1 VLCLPNVFSFCC
13 SFASARLGPWLIA
26 SGPLQPHTDPS
37 HDRVT
42 ADLLTMSTGF
52 LPLLKA
58 GNRELLAALS
68 RLGPLLVPLQD
79 HPNHQFPALSDIYL
93 LIDDERAPDPDHIIS
108 LLDNGVQKVV
118 VPVSLAKQL
127 VSTVPKHRILLLLDV
142 ANVSTVTETLK
153 NSVSG
158 VLLKSP
164 TLDPELV
171 SSVSK
176 FFSKSAIYILPTGQ
190 YQLSRS
196 SIRELSNVGAALVIA
211 TDQLSLS
218 TSADQHIHVADA
230 FLASIT
236 SDRPDG
242 LFPTVVSSYA
252 QGDTTLGLVYSSLES
267 IKESI
272 VTGKGVYQS
281 RKHGL
286 WRKGETSGA
295 VQEVVKIRLDC
306 DSDALQFSVIQHGE
320 GFCHLDR
327 PSCFGELAGLAALEK
342 TLQARFQ
349 SAPEGSYTARL
360 FNDSALLK
368 SKIMEEAEELC
379 QATTPKETA
388 FEAAD
393 LIYFALTRCV
403 AAGVS
408 VADIE
413 RSLDAKARKITR
425 RKGDAKPQWVS
436 ATPEVIKPLP
446 PKPQSIPVPPP
457 SSQKA
462 EIGPLDPIRMRT
474 YDLSQISPPQRAELL
489 RRPVLGSAEM
499 IAKVQPIVEQVR
511 LKGDAA
517 LLDFTAKFDKVNLQ
531 SPVLLPPY
539 PPELMALT
547 DEVREAIDKAYSNI
561 HKFHEA
567 QAKGDVLVVETM
579 PGVVCSRFARPIARV
594 GLYIPG
600 GTAVLPS
607 TALMLGIP
615 AQVAGCHEV
624 VFATPPRRDGTLSP
638 EVVYVAHLIG
648 ASAILKAGGAQ
659 AVAALAYG
667 TESVPKVDKIFGP
680 GNQWVTAAKMF
691 VQNDTDALVSIDLP
705 AGPSEVLVSSSR
717 LTALRTGLDIYAQV
731 IADET
736 ANPAFVAADLLS
748 QAEHGIDSQVVLLT
762 VNLPTE
768 TIAKIEEEVDAQAR
782 ALPRADIMRQS
793 ISKSILVQTRSV
805 KEAMVFSNDYA
816 PEHLILHLRDA
827 KAAAEEVQ
835 NAGSVFV
842 GPYSPER

>member
-1 VLCLPNVFSFCC
+1 
-13 SFASARLGPWLIA
+13 
-26 SGPLQPHTDPS
+26 
-37 HDRVT
+37 
-42 ADLLTMSTGF
+42 MSSGF
-52 LPLLKA
+52 LPLLRA
-58 GNRELLAALS
+58 EDRDLLSPLS
-68 RLGPLLVPLQD
+68 RLGPILVPLQD

-93 LIDDERAPDPDHIIS
+93 LIDNERETDSDHMIS
-108 LLDNGVQKVV
+108 LLDNGIQKVV

-127 VSTVPKHRILLLLDV
+127 VPTVPKDRILLLLDV
-142 ANVSTVTETLK
+142 ANAPAVTESLK
-153 NSVSG
+153 DSVSG

-164 TLDPELV
+164 TPDPELV

-176 FFSKSAIYILPTGQ
+176 FFSKSVIYVLPTSQ
-190 YQLSRS
+190 HQPSRS
-196 SIRELSNVGAALVIA
+196 SIRELSSVGAALVIA
-211 TDQLSLS
+211 TDQLSMS
-218 TSADQHIHVADA
+218 ASADQRIHIADA

-242 LFPTVVSSYA
+242 LFPTVVSSHT

-267 IKESI
+267 IKETI

-320 GFCHLDR
+320 GFCHLGR
-327 PSCFGELAGLAALEK
+327 SSCFGELAGLAALEK
-342 TLQARFQ
+342 TLQARLE

-360 FNDSALLK
+360 FSDSALLR

-379 QATTPKETA
+379 QATSPEEIA

-403 AAGVS
+403 AAGVG

-446 PKPQSIPVPPP
+446 PKPQPALAPPP
-457 SSQKA
+457 PPQEV
-462 EIGPLDPIRMRT
+462 EIDPFDPIRMRT
-474 YDLSQISPPQRAELL
+474 YDLSQILPSQRAELL

-499 IAKVQPIVEQVR
+499 MVKVQPIVEQVR

-517 LLDFTAKFDKVNLQ
+517 ILDLTAKFDKVKLQ

-539 PPELMALT
+539 PPELMVLS
-547 DEVREAIDKAYSNI
+547 DDVRNAIDKAYSNI
-561 HKFHEA
+561 HKFHKA
-567 QAKGDVLVVETM
+567 QANDDVLVVETM

-615 AQVAGCHEV
+615 AQVAGCHQV

-659 AVAALAYG
+659 AIAALAYG

-691 VQNDTDALVSIDLP
+691 VQNDTDALVSIDMP
-705 AGPSEVLVSSSR
+705 AGPSEVLVRGLWLAVGFQWSWLTHTSRSSPMKPLTQRLSLPIFSPKPNTASTPKSSSLRSTSPPKPSPKSRKRSINKHR
-717 LTALRTGLDIYAQV
+717 L
-731 IADET
+731 
-736 ANPAFVAADLLS
+736 F
-748 QAEHGIDSQVVLLT
+748 HGQI
-762 VNLPTE
+762 
-768 TIAKIEEEVDAQAR
+768 
-782 ALPRADIMRQS
+782 
-793 ISKSILVQTRSV
+793 
-805 KEAMVFSNDYA
+805 
-816 PEHLILHLRDA
+816 
-827 KAAAEEVQ
+827 
-835 NAGSVFV
+835 
-842 GPYSPER
+842 

>member
-1 VLCLPNVFSFCC
+1 
-13 SFASARLGPWLIA
+13 
-26 SGPLQPHTDPS
+26 
-37 HDRVT
+37 
-42 ADLLTMSTGF
+42 MSPGF
-52 LPLLKA
+52 LPLLRAEDK
-58 GNRELLAALS
+58 EVLSVLS

-79 HPNHQFPALSDIYL
+79 HPNYQFPALSDVYL
-93 LIDDERAPDPDHIIS
+93 LIDNERAADPDHIIS
-108 LLDNGVQKVV
+108 LLNDGIQKVV

-127 VSTVPKHRILLLLDV
+127 VPTVPKHRILLLLDV
-142 ANVSTVTETLK
+142 ANVSAVTETLK
-153 NSVSG
+153 DSVSG
-158 VLLKSP
+158 VLLKTP
-164 TLDPELV
+164 TLDSELV

-176 FFSKSAIYILPTGQ
+176 FFSKSLIFVLPTDR
-190 YQLSRS
+190 YQPSRS
-196 SIRELSNVGAALVIA
+196 SIRELSNVGASLVIA

-218 TSADQHIHVADA
+218 ASADQRIHVADA

-242 LFPTVVSSYA
+242 LFPTVVSSYT

-267 IKESI
+267 IKETI

-295 VQEVVKIRLDC
+295 IQEVVKIRLDC

-320 GFCHLDR
+320 GFCHLNR
-327 PSCFGELAGLAALEK
+327 SSCFGELAGLAALEK
-342 TLQARFQ
+342 TLQARLE

-368 SKIMEEAEELC
+368 SKIMEEADELC
-379 QATTPKETA
+379 RATTSEEIA

-393 LIYFALTRCV
+393 LVYFALTRCV
-403 AAGVS
+403 AGGVGI
-408 VADIE
+408 ADIE
-413 RSLDAKARKITR
+413 RSLDAKATRITR

-436 ATPEVIKPLP
+436 VTPEVIKPLP
-446 PKPQSIPVPPP
+446 PKLQSIPAPPPP
-457 SSQKA
+457 SQEVELSPS
-462 EIGPLDPIRMRT
+462 EPIKMRT
-474 YDLSQISPPQRAELL
+474 YHLSRISPSQRAELL
-489 RRPVLGSAEM
+489 RRPVLRSAEM
-499 IAKVQPIVEQVR
+499 MAKVQPIVEEVR

-517 LLDFTAKFDKVNLQ
+517 LLELTVKFDKVTLN

-539 PPELMALT
+539 SPELMVLS
-547 DEVREAIDKAYSNI
+547 DDVREAIDKAYSNI
-561 HKFHEA
+561 HKFHKA
-567 QAKGDVLVVETM
+567 QVKDDVLVVETM

-691 VQNDTDALVSIDLP
+691 VQNDTDALVSIDMP
-705 AGPSEVLVSSSR
+705 AGPSEVLVVTSK
-717 LTALRTGLDIYAQV
+717 
-731 IADET
+731 
-736 ANPAFVAADLLS
+736 F
-748 QAEHGIDSQVVLLT
+748 
-762 VNLPTE
+762 
-768 TIAKIEEEVDAQAR
+768 
-782 ALPRADIMRQS
+782 QS
-793 ISKSILVQTRSV
+793 FEWS
-805 KEAMVFSNDYA
+805 
-816 PEHLILHLRDA
+816 
-827 KAAAEEVQ
+827 
-835 NAGSVFV
+835 
-842 GPYSPER
+842 

>member
-1 VLCLPNVFSFCC
+1 MLRPQLFFFSFV
-13 SFASARLGPWLIA
+13 FFRQLRRWLIA
-26 SGPLQPHTDPS
+26 PGPLIWPHSDPS

-42 ADLLTMSTGF
+42 ADPLTMAPSF
-52 LPLLKA
+52 LPLIGAEDKEALSV
-58 GNRELLAALS
+58 LS

-79 HPNHQFPALSDIYL
+79 HPNYQFPALSDVYL
-93 LIDDERAPDPDHIIS
+93 LIDNERAADLDHIVS
-108 LLDNGVQKVV
+108 LLDDGIQKVV

-127 VSTVPKHRILLLLDV
+127 VPTVPKHRILLLLDV
-142 ANVSTVTETLK
+142 ANVSAVTETLK
-153 NSVSG
+153 DNVSG
-158 VLLKSP
+158 VLLKTP

-171 SSVSK
+171 FSVSK
-176 FFSKSAIYILPTGQ
+176 FFSKSSIFVLPTNR
-190 YQLSRS
+190 YQPSRS
-196 SIRELSNVGAALVIA
+196 SIRELSNVGASLVIA
-211 TDQLSLS
+211 TDQLSFS
-218 TSADQHIHVADA
+218 ASADQRIHVADA
-230 FLASIT
+230 FLAAIT

-242 LFPTVVSSYA
+242 LFPTVVSSYT

-267 IKESI
+267 VKETI

-295 VQEVVKIRLDC
+295 IQEVVKIRLDC

-320 GFCHLDR
+320 GFCHLNR
-327 PSCFGELAGLAALEK
+327 SSCFGELAGLAALEK
-342 TLQARFQ
+342 TLQARLE

-379 QATTPKETA
+379 QATTPEEIA

-393 LIYFALTRCV
+393 LIFFALTRCV
-403 AAGVS
+403 AGGVS
-408 VADIE
+408 VSDIE
-413 RSLDAKARKITR
+413 RSLDVKARRITR
-425 RKGDAKPQWVS
+425 RKGDAKPQWAS

-446 PKPQSIPVPPP
+446 PKPQSIPAPPP
-457 SSQKA
+457 PPQEVKINPS
-462 EIGPLDPIRMRT
+462 EPIKMCT
-474 YDLSQISPPQRAELL
+474 YNLSQISPSQRAELL
-489 RRPVLGSAEM
+489 RRPVLRSAEM
-499 IAKVQPIVEQVR
+499 MVKVQPIVEEVR
-511 LKGDAA
+511 LKGDTA
-517 LLDFTAKFDKVNLQ
+517 LLDFTARFDKVTLQ
-531 SPVLLPPY
+531 SPVLCPPY
-539 PPELMALT
+539 LPELMVLS
-547 DEVREAIDKAYSNI
+547 DDVREAIDKAYSNI
-561 HKFHEA
+561 YKFHKA
-567 QAKGDVLVVETM
+567 QANDDVLVVETM

-691 VQNDTDALVSIDLP
+691 VQNDTDALVSIDMP
-705 AGPSEVLVSSSR
+705 AGPSEVLVATSGFQSLGR
-717 LTALRTGLDIYAQV
+717 VL
-731 IADET
+731 
-736 ANPAFVAADLLS
+736 
-748 QAEHGIDSQVVLLT
+748 ID
-762 VNLPTE
+762 
-768 TIAKIEEEVDAQAR
+768 
-782 ALPRADIMRQS
+782 
-793 ISKSILVQTRSV
+793 TR
-805 KEAMVFSNDYA
+805 M
-816 PEHLILHLRDA
+816 
-827 KAAAEEVQ
+827 
-835 NAGSVFV
+835 
-842 GPYSPER
+842 

>member
-1 VLCLPNVFSFCC
+1 VGGGTDWLYRLSIKENTHGHTPRALAFPIRRPCYFPWQKGPRKRRPSDDGLLTRVYYTRFPMLRPSNVLFFRLFS
-13 SFASARLGPWLIA
+13 SVLLRRWLIA
-26 SGPLQPHTDPS
+26 PEPLRPHSDPS

-42 ADLLTMSTGF
+42 ADPLTMSPSF
-52 LPLLKA
+52 LPLLRAEDK
-58 GNRELLAALS
+58 ETLTVLS

-79 HPNHQFPALSDIYL
+79 YFNYQFPTLSDVYL
-93 LIDDERAPDPDHIIS
+93 LIDNERAADPDHIIS
-108 LLDNGVQKVV
+108 LLDNGIQKVV

-127 VSTVPKHRILLLLDV
+127 VPTVPKHRILLLLDV
-142 ANVSTVTETLK
+142 ANVSAVTETLK
-153 NSVSG
+153 DSVSG
-158 VLLKSP
+158 VLLKTP

-176 FFSKSAIYILPTGQ
+176 FFSKSSIFVLPTNQ
-190 YQLSRS
+190 YQPSRS
-196 SIRELSNVGAALVIA
+196 YIRELSNVGASLVIA

-218 TSADQHIHVADA
+218 ASADQRIHVADA

-242 LFPTVVSSYA
+242 LFPTVVSSHT

-267 IKESI
+267 VKETI

-295 VQEVVKIRLDC
+295 IQEVVKIRLDC

-320 GFCHLDR
+320 GFCHLNR
-327 PSCFGELAGLAALEK
+327 TSCFGELAGLAALEK
-342 TLQARFQ
+342 TLQVRLE

-379 QATTPKETA
+379 QATTPEEIA

-393 LIYFALTRCV
+393 LIYFALSRCV
-403 AAGVS
+403 AGGVS

-413 RSLDAKARKITR
+413 RSLDAKARRITR
-425 RKGDAKPQWVS
+425 RKGDAKTQWVS

-446 PKPQSIPVPPP
+446 PKPQPIPALPPP
-457 SSQKA
+457 PQ
-462 EIGPLDPIRMRT
+462 EVETNPLEPIRMRT
-474 YDLSQISPPQRAELL
+474 YDLSQISSSQSAELL
-489 RRPVLGSAEM
+489 RRPVLRSTEM
-499 IAKVQPIVEQVR
+499 MAKVQPIVEEVR

-517 LLDFTAKFDKVNLQ
+517 LLDLTAKFDKVALQ

-539 PPELMALT
+539 PPELMALS
-547 DEVREAIDKAYSNI
+547 DNVREAIDKAYSNI
-561 HKFHEA
+561 YKFHKA
-567 QAKGDVLVVETM
+567 QAKDDSLVVETM

-691 VQNDTDALVSIDLP
+691 VQNDTDALVSIDMP
-705 AGPSEVLVSSSR
+705 AGPSEVLVVTSN
-717 LTALRTGLDIYAQV
+717 Y
-731 IADET
+731 
-736 ANPAFVAADLLS
+736 
-748 QAEHGIDSQVVLLT
+748 
-762 VNLPTE
+762 
-768 TIAKIEEEVDAQAR
+768 
-782 ALPRADIMRQS
+782 QS
-793 ISKSILVQTRSV
+793 LEWVWT
-805 KEAMVFSNDYA
+805 DT
-816 PEHLILHLRDA
+816 D
-827 KAAAEEVQ
+827 
-835 NAGSVFV
+835 V
-842 GPYSPER
+842 GYR

>member
-1 VLCLPNVFSFCC
+1 MLSCFISRALSVKCFLFPF
-13 SFASARLGPWLIA
+13 RPRLIA
-26 SGPLQPHTDPS
+26 SEPQRPHSDPS
-37 HDRVT
+37 HDQVT
-42 ADLLTMSTGF
+42 ADPLTMSSGF
-52 LPLLKA
+52 LPLIRAEDKDI
-58 GNRELLAALS
+58 LAVLS
-68 RLGPLLVPLQD
+68 RLSPLLVPLQD
-79 HPNHQFPALSDIYL
+79 YPNHRFPAQSDIYL
-93 LIDDERAPDPDHIIS
+93 LIDDERTTDPDHIIH
-108 LLDNGVQKVV
+108 LLDSGIQKVV

-127 VSTVPKHRILLLLDV
+127 APTVPKHRILLLLDV
-142 ANVSTVTETLK
+142 ANASAVTETLK
-153 NSVSG
+153 DSVSG

-164 TLDPELV
+164 TLDPGLV

-176 FFSKSAIYILPTGQ
+176 FFSKSAIYVLPTGQ
-190 YQLSRS
+190 YQPSRS

-211 TDQLSLS
+211 TDQLSM
-218 TSADQHIHVADA
+218 SASSDQRIHIADA

-242 LFPTVVSSYA
+242 LFPTVVSSHT

-267 IKESI
+267 IKETI

-320 GFCHLDR
+320 GFCHLGR
-327 PSCFGELAGLAALEK
+327 SSCFGEPAGLAALEK
-342 TLQARFQ
+342 TLQARLE

-360 FNDSALLK
+360 FNDSTLLR

-379 QATTPKETA
+379 RATTPEEVA

-393 LIYFALTRCV
+393 LVYFALTRCV

-413 RSLDAKARKITR
+413 RSIDAKARKISR
-425 RKGDAKPQWVS
+425 RRGDAKPQWIS

-446 PKPQSIPVPPP
+446 PKLQPIPIPPP
-457 SSQKA
+457 Q
-462 EIGPLDPIRMRT
+462 EIEIDPFDPIRMRT
-474 YDLSQISPPQRAELL
+474 YDLSQISPSQRAELL
-489 RRPVLGSAEM
+489 RRPVLRSAEM
-499 IAKVQPIVEQVR
+499 MAKVQPIVEEVR

-517 LLDFTAKFDKVNLQ
+517 LLDLTAKFDKVKLQ
-531 SPVLLPPY
+531 SPILLPPY
-539 PPELMALT
+539 PPELMALKG
-547 DEVREAIDKAYSNI
+547 DVREAIDKAYSNI
-561 HKFHEA
+561 HKFHAA
-567 QAKGDVLVVETM
+567 QAKGDTLVVETM

-624 VFATPPRRDGTLSP
+624 VFATPPRQDGTLSP

-659 AVAALAYG
+659 AIAALAYG

-680 GNQWVTAAKMF
+680 GNQWVTAAKML
-691 VQNDTDALVSIDLP
+691 VQNDTDALVSIDMP
-705 AGPSEVLVSSSR
+705 AGPSEVLVR
-717 LTALRTGLDIYAQV
+717 GFWQTLAQMGL
-731 IADET
+731 
-736 ANPAFVAADLLS
+736 
-748 QAEHGIDSQVVLLT
+748 
-762 VNLPTE
+762 
-768 TIAKIEEEVDAQAR
+768 VDVW
-782 ALPRADIMRQS
+782 I
-793 ISKSILVQTRSV
+793 
-805 KEAMVFSNDYA
+805 
-816 PEHLILHLRDA
+816 
-827 KAAAEEVQ
+827 
-835 NAGSVFV
+835 
-842 GPYSPER
+842 

>member
-1 VLCLPNVFSFCC
+1 MSFS
-13 SFASARLGPWLIA
+13 
-26 SGPLQPHTDPS
+26 
-37 HDRVT
+37 
-42 ADLLTMSTGF
+42 F
-52 LPLLKA
+52 LPLLKT
-58 GNRELLAALS
+58 EDKEHLPVLS
-68 RLGPLLVPLQD
+68 RLGPLLVPLQE
-79 HPNHQFPALSDIYL
+79 HQNYQFPALSDIYL
-93 LIDDERAPDPDHIIS
+93 LIDNERATDPDHIIS
-108 LLDNGVQKVV
+108 LLDSGIQKVV
-118 VPVSLAKQL
+118 VPIPLAKQL
-127 VSTVPKHRILLLLDV
+127 VPTVPKQRILLLIDV
-142 ANVSTVTETLK
+142 ANVSAVTETLK
-153 NSVSG
+153 DGVSG
-158 VLLKSP
+158 VLLKTP
-164 TLDPELV
+164 TLDPELI

-176 FFSKSAIYILPTGQ
+176 FFTKSAIFILSTSQ
-190 YQLSRS
+190 YQLSRF
-196 SIRELSNVGAALVIA
+196 SIRELSSVGATLVIA
-211 TDQLSLS
+211 TDQLSMS
-218 TSADQHIHVADA
+218 ASADQRIHVADA

-242 LFPTVVSSYA
+242 LFPTVVSSYT
-252 QGDTTLGLVYSSLES
+252 QGDTALGLVYSSLES
-267 IKESI
+267 IKETI

-295 VQEVVKIRLDC
+295 VQEVVRIRLDC
-306 DSDALQFSVIQHGE
+306 DSDALQFSVIQRGE
-320 GFCHLDR
+320 GFCHLGR
-327 PSCFGELAGLAALEK
+327 SSCFGELAGLAALEK
-342 TLQARFQ
+342 TLQTRLE

-360 FNDSALLK
+360 FNDSALLR

-379 QATTPKETA
+379 QASTPEETA

-425 RKGDAKPQWVS
+425 RKGDAKPQWVG

-446 PKPQSIPVPPP
+446 PKQQSTPAPPPP
-457 SSQKA
+457 SQEVKTN
-462 EIGPLDPIRMRT
+462 PLDPIRMRT
-474 YDLSQISPPQRAELL
+474 HDLSQLSPSQRTELL
-489 RRPVLGSAEM
+489 RRPVLRSAEM
-499 IAKVQPIVEQVR
+499 MVKVQPIVEEVR
-511 LKGDAA
+511 LRGDAA
-517 LLDFTAKFDKVNLQ
+517 LLDLTAKFDKVKLQ

-539 PPELMALT
+539 PSELMVLS
-547 DEVREAIDKAYSNI
+547 DDVRDAIDKAYSNI
-561 HKFHEA
+561 HKFHKA
-567 QAKGDVLVVETM
+567 QATGDVLVVETM

-691 VQNDTDALVSIDLP
+691 VQNDTDALVSIDMP
-705 AGPSEVLVSSSR
+705 AGPSEVLVCC
-717 LTALRTGLDIYAQV
+717 
-731 IADET
+731 
-736 ANPAFVAADLLS
+736 F
-748 QAEHGIDSQVVLLT
+748 
-762 VNLPTE
+762 
-768 TIAKIEEEVDAQAR
+768 
-782 ALPRADIMRQS
+782 
-793 ISKSILVQTRSV
+793 
-805 KEAMVFSNDYA
+805 
-816 PEHLILHLRDA
+816 
-827 KAAAEEVQ
+827 
-835 NAGSVFV
+835 
-842 GPYSPER
+842 

>member
-1 VLCLPNVFSFCC
+1 MS
-13 SFASARLGPWLIA
+13 
-26 SGPLQPHTDPS
+26 PS
-37 HDRVT
+37 
-42 ADLLTMSTGF
+42 F
-52 LPLLKA
+52 LPLIRPED
-58 GNRELLAALS
+58 REILSVLS

-79 HPNHQFPALSDIYL
+79 HPSYQFPALSDVYL
-93 LIDDERAPDPDHIIS
+93 LIDNERAADLDHIIS
-108 LLDNGVQKVV
+108 LLDSGIQKVV

-127 VSTVPKHRILLLLDV
+127 VPTVPKHRILLLLDV
-142 ANVSTVTETLK
+142 ANVSAVTETLK
-153 NSVSG
+153 DSVSG
-158 VLLKSP
+158 VLLKTP

-176 FFSKSAIYILPTGQ
+176 FFSKSAIFVLPTSQ
-190 YQLSRS
+190 YRPSRS
-196 SIRELSNVGAALVIA
+196 SIREVSNVGASLVIA

-218 TSADQHIHVADA
+218 ASADQRIHVADA

-242 LFPTVVSSYA
+242 LYPTVVSSYT

-267 IKESI
+267 VKETI

-320 GFCHLDR
+320 GFCHLDQA
-327 PSCFGELAGLAALEK
+327 SCFGELAGLAALEK
-342 TLQARFQ
+342 TLQARLE
-349 SAPEGSYTARL
+349 SAPDGSYTARL
-360 FNDSALLK
+360 FKDLALLK

-379 QATTPKETA
+379 QAITPEEIA

-403 AAGVS
+403 AGGVS

-413 RSLDAKARKITR
+413 RSLDSKARRVTR
-425 RKGDAKPQWVS
+425 RKGDAKPQWAS

-446 PKPQSIPVPPP
+446 PKPQSIPAPPP
-457 SSQKA
+457 PPQGVETDPS
-462 EIGPLDPIRMRT
+462 EPIRMCT
-474 YDLSQISPPQRAELL
+474 YDLSKISSSQRAELL
-489 RRPVLGSAEM
+489 RRPVLRSAEM
-499 IAKVQPIVEQVR
+499 MAKVQPIVEEVR

-517 LLDFTAKFDKVNLQ
+517 LLNLTAKFDKVALQ

-539 PPELMALT
+539 PPELMMLS
-547 DEVREAIDKAYSNI
+547 DDVREAIDKAYSNI
-561 HKFHEA
+561 YKFHKA
-567 QAKGDVLVVETM
+567 QVKDDPLVVETM
-579 PGVVCSRFARPIARV
+579 PGVVCSRFARPVARV

-615 AQVAGCHEV
+615 AQVAGCHKI

-648 ASAILKAGGAQ
+648 ASVILKAGGAQ

-667 TESVPKVDKIFGP
+667 TESVPKVDKVFGP
-680 GNQWVTAAKMF
+680 GTQWVTAAKMF
-691 VQNDTDALVSIDLP
+691 VQNDTDALVSIDMP
-705 AGPSEVLVSSSR
+705 AGPSEVLVRGSKF
-717 LTALRTGLDIYAQV
+717 L
-731 IADET
+731 
-736 ANPAFVAADLLS
+736 
-748 QAEHGIDSQVVLLT
+748 
-762 VNLPTE
+762 VN
-768 TIAKIEEEVDAQAR
+768 
-782 ALPRADIMRQS
+782 
-793 ISKSILVQTRSV
+793 
-805 KEAMVFSNDYA
+805 
-816 PEHLILHLRDA
+816 
-827 KAAAEEVQ
+827 
-835 NAGSVFV
+835 
-842 GPYSPER
+842 

>member
-1 VLCLPNVFSFCC
+1 MCGSAKASGGGWWGEKKVGRKRRSGFIGYRSNRNSATLRGSDLPNPTISLPCPYSVVKEKGPKDNNSQATTSLFSLSQLRVFLRAPSVKALFRLFVPVRFRSFCGRGLLHP
-13 SFASARLGPWLIA
+13 SHHQAHQQR
-26 SGPLQPHTDPS
+26 PHSDPS

-42 ADLLTMSTGF
+42 ADLLTMTPGF
-52 LPLLKA
+52 LPLYGA
-58 GNRELLAALS
+58 EDRDLLSALS
-68 RLGPLLVPLQD
+68 RLGPVLVPLQD
-79 HPNHQFPALSDIYL
+79 HQNHQFPTPSDIYL
-93 LIDDERAPDPDHIIS
+93 LIDNESAADPDHMIS
-108 LLDNGVQKVV
+108 LLDSGIQKVV

-127 VSTVPKHRILLLLDV
+127 VQTVSKDRILLLLDV

-153 NSVSG
+153 DSVSG

-164 TLDPELV
+164 TLDPDLV

-176 FFSKSAIYILPTGQ
+176 FFSKSPIYVLPTGH
-190 YQLSRS
+190 YQLSQS
-196 SIRELSNVGAALVIA
+196 SIRELSHVGAALVIA

-218 TSADQHIHVADA
+218 ASADQRIHIADA

-242 LFPTVVSSYA
+242 LFPTVVSSYT

-267 IKESI
+267 IKETI

-306 DSDALQFSVIQHGE
+306 DSDALQFSVVQHGE

-327 PSCFGELAGLAALEK
+327 SSCFGELAGLAALEK
-342 TLQARFQ
+342 TLQARLK

-360 FNDSALLK
+360 FNDSALLG

-379 QATTPKETA
+379 QATTPEEIA

-403 AAGVS
+403 GAGVN

-446 PKPQSIPVPPP
+446 PKPQSIPAPPP
-457 SSQKA
+457 PPQEAKTD
-462 EIGPLDPIRMRT
+462 PLDPIRMRT
-474 YDLSQISPPQRAELL
+474 YDLSQISPSQRAELL
-489 RRPVLGSAEM
+489 RRPVLRSSEM
-499 IAKVQPIVEQVR
+499 MTKVQPIVEEVR

-517 LLDFTAKFDKVNLQ
+517 LIDLTAKFDKVKLQ

-539 PPELMALT
+539 PPELMALS
-547 DEVREAIDKAYSNI
+547 DDVRDAIDKAYSNI
-561 HKFHEA
+561 HKFHKA
-567 QAKGDVLVVETM
+567 QATGDTLVVETM

-615 AQVAGCHEV
+615 AQVARCHEI

-659 AVAALAYG
+659 AIAALAYG

-680 GNQWVTAAKMF
+680 GNQWVTAAKML
-691 VQNDTDALVSIDLP
+691 VQNDTDALVSIDMP
-705 AGPSEVLVSSSR
+705 AGPSEVLVR
-717 LTALRTGLDIYAQV
+717 VFLEQV
-731 IADET
+731 I
-736 ANPAFVAADLLS
+736 
-748 QAEHGIDSQVVLLT
+748 LT
-762 VNLPTE
+762 VPVNTS
-768 TIAKIEEEVDAQAR
+768 QGYR
-782 ALPRADIMRQS
+782 
-793 ISKSILVQTRSV
+793 
-805 KEAMVFSNDYA
+805 
-816 PEHLILHLRDA
+816 
-827 KAAAEEVQ
+827 
-835 NAGSVFV
+835 
-842 GPYSPER
+842 

>member
-1 VLCLPNVFSFCC
+1 VFLFSLVW
-13 SFASARLGPWLIA
+13 SLRPWLIA
-26 SGPLQPHTDPS
+26 PEPQSATVRPQSDPS

-42 ADLLTMSTGF
+42 ADLLTMSPGF
-52 LPLLKA
+52 LPLIKA
-58 GNRELLAALS
+58 EDKDILSVLS
-68 RLGPLLVPLQD
+68 RLGPILVPLQD

-93 LIDDERAPDPDHIIS
+93 LIDNERATDPDHIIS
-108 LLDNGVQKVV
+108 LLDSGIQKVV

-127 VSTVPKHRILLLLDV
+127 VPTVPKHRILLLLDV
-142 ANVSTVTETLK
+142 ANVSAVTETLK
-153 NSVSG
+153 DSVSG
-158 VLLKSP
+158 VLLKAP

-176 FFSKSAIYILPTGQ
+176 FFSKSATFVLPTSQ

-196 SIRELSNVGAALVIA
+196 SIRELSSVGAALVIA
-211 TDQLSLS
+211 TDQLSMS
-218 TSADQHIHVADA
+218 ASADQRIHIADA

-242 LFPTVVSSYA
+242 LFPTVVSSYT
-252 QGDTTLGLVYSSLES
+252 QGDAALGLVYSSLES
-267 IKESI
+267 IKETI

-295 VQEVVKIRLDC
+295 IQEVVKIRLDC
-306 DSDALQFSVIQHGE
+306 DCDALQFSVIQHGE
-320 GFCHLDR
+320 GFCHLGR
-327 PSCFGELAGLAALEK
+327 SSCFGEPAGLAALEK
-342 TLQARFQ
+342 TLQARLE

-360 FNDSALLK
+360 FNDSALLR

-379 QATTPKETA
+379 RAATPEDIA

-425 RKGDAKPQWVS
+425 RKGDAKPQWTS

-446 PKPQSIPVPPP
+446 PKPQPIPAAPPP
-457 SSQKA
+457 LQEV
-462 EIGPLDPIRMRT
+462 EIDPFDPIRMRT
-474 YDLSQISPPQRAELL
+474 YDLCQISPPQRADLL
-489 RRPVLGSAEM
+489 RRPVLKSSEM
-499 IAKVQPIVEQVR
+499 ISKVQPIVEEVR

-517 LLDFTAKFDKVNLQ
+517 LLDLTAKFDKVKLQ

-539 PPELMALT
+539 PPELMALS
-547 DEVREAIDKAYSNI
+547 DGVREAIDKAYSNI
-561 HKFHEA
+561 HKFHQA
-567 QAKGDVLVVETM
+567 QVKDDALVVETM

-624 VFATPPRRDGTLSP
+624 VFATPPRCDGTISP

-680 GNQWVTAAKMF
+680 GNQWVTAAKML
-691 VQNDTDALVSIDLP
+691 VQNDTDALVSIDMP
-705 AGPSEVLVSSSR
+705 AGPSEVLVCPF
-717 LTALRTGLDIYAQV
+717 
-731 IADET
+731 
-736 ANPAFVAADLLS
+736 AN
-748 QAEHGIDSQVVLLT
+748 QI
-762 VNLPTE
+762 
-768 TIAKIEEEVDAQAR
+768 I
-782 ALPRADIMRQS
+782 
-793 ISKSILVQTRSV
+793 
-805 KEAMVFSNDYA
+805 
-816 PEHLILHLRDA
+816 
-827 KAAAEEVQ
+827 
-835 NAGSVFV
+835 
-842 GPYSPER
+842 

>member
-1 VLCLPNVFSFCC
+1 MSPSFI
-13 SFASARLGPWLIA
+13 PLIRPEDKETL
-26 SGPLQPHTDPS
+26 S
-37 HDRVT
+37 V
-42 ADLLTMSTGF
+42 
-52 LPLLKA
+52 
-58 GNRELLAALS
+58 LS

-79 HPNHQFPALSDIYL
+79 HPSYQFPPLSDVYL
-93 LIDDERAPDPDHIIS
+93 FIDNERAADLDHIIS
-108 LLDNGVQKVV
+108 LLDNGIQKVV

-127 VSTVPKHRILLLLDV
+127 VPTVPKHRIILLLDV
-142 ANVSTVTETLK
+142 ANVSAVTETLK
-153 NSVSG
+153 DSVSG
-158 VLLKSP
+158 VLLKTP

-171 SSVSK
+171 SSVST
-176 FFSKSAIYILPTGQ
+176 FFSKSTIFVLPNNQ
-190 YQLSRS
+190 YQPSRS
-196 SIRELSNVGAALVIA
+196 SIRELSNIGASLVIA
-211 TDQLSLS
+211 TAQLSLS
-218 TSADQHIHVADA
+218 ASADQRIHVADA

-242 LFPTVVSSYA
+242 LFPTVVSSYT
-252 QGDTTLGLVYSSLES
+252 QGDATLGLVYSSLES
-267 IKESI
+267 IKETI

-295 VQEVVKIRLDC
+295 IQEVVKIRLDC

-320 GFCHLDR
+320 GFCHLNR
-327 PSCFGELAGLAALEK
+327 TSCFGELAGLAALEK
-342 TLQARFQ
+342 TLQARLE

-360 FNDSALLK
+360 FTDSALLK

-379 QATTPKETA
+379 QATTPKEIA

-403 AAGVS
+403 AGGVS
-408 VADIE
+408 IADIE

-436 ATPEVIKPLP
+436 ATPEFIKPLP
-446 PKPQSIPVPPP
+446 PKPQSIPAPPP
-457 SSQKA
+457 PPQMV
-462 EIGPLDPIRMRT
+462 EINPTEPIKMRT
-474 YDLSQISPPQRAELL
+474 YDLSQISPPQRTELL
-489 RRPVLGSAEM
+489 RRPVLRSAEM
-499 IAKVQPIVEQVR
+499 IVKVQPIVEEVR

-517 LLDFTAKFDKVNLQ
+517 LLDFTAKFDKVTLE

-539 PPELMALT
+539 PPELMVLT

-561 HKFHEA
+561 HKFHKA
-567 QAKGDVLVVETM
+567 QVKDDALVVETM

-691 VQNDTDALVSIDLP
+691 VQNDTDALVSIDMP
-705 AGPSEVLVSSSR
+705 AGPSEVLVMTLNSQSLESVW
-717 LTALRTGLDIYAQV
+717 TDTRT
-731 IADET
+731 
-736 ANPAFVAADLLS
+736 
-748 QAEHGIDSQVVLLT
+748 
-762 VNLPTE
+762 
-768 TIAKIEEEVDAQAR
+768 
-782 ALPRADIMRQS
+782 
-793 ISKSILVQTRSV
+793 
-805 KEAMVFSNDYA
+805 
-816 PEHLILHLRDA
+816 
-827 KAAAEEVQ
+827 
-835 NAGSVFV
+835 
-842 GPYSPER
+842 

>member
-1 VLCLPNVFSFCC
+1 MISCLLYLIPHTSFLQSVFFPSVF
-13 SFASARLGPWLIA
+13 FRFLRRWLIA
-26 SGPLQPHTDPS
+26 PGPLKVRPHSDPS

-42 ADLLTMSTGF
+42 ADRLTMSPSF
-52 LPLLKA
+52 IPLIRAEDKETLSV
-58 GNRELLAALS
+58 LS

-79 HPNHQFPALSDIYL
+79 HPSYQFPAPSDVYL
-93 LIDDERAPDPDHIIS
+93 FIDNERVADPDHIIS

-127 VSTVPKHRILLLLDV
+127 VPTVPKHRIILLLDV
-142 ANVSTVTETLK
+142 ANVSAVTETLK
-153 NSVSG
+153 DSVSG
-158 VLLKSP
+158 VLLKTP

-171 SSVSK
+171 SSVST
-176 FFSKSAIYILPTGQ
+176 FFSKSSIFVLPTNQ
-190 YQLSRS
+190 YQPSRS
-196 SIRELSNVGAALVIA
+196 SIRELSNIGASLVIA

-218 TSADQHIHVADA
+218 ASADQRIHVADA

-242 LFPTVVSSYA
+242 LFPTVVSSYT

-267 IKESI
+267 IKETI
-272 VTGKGVYQS
+272 ITGKGVYQS

-295 VQEVVKIRLDC
+295 IQEVVKIRLDC
-306 DSDALQFSVIQHGE
+306 DSDALQFSVVQHGE
-320 GFCHLDR
+320 GFCHLNR
-327 PSCFGELAGLAALEK
+327 SSCFGELAGLAALEK
-342 TLQARFQ
+342 TLQARLE

-360 FNDSALLK
+360 FSDSALLK

-379 QATTPKETA
+379 QATTPEEIA

-403 AAGVS
+403 AGGVS
-408 VADIE
+408 IADIE

-436 ATPEVIKPLP
+436 VTPEVIKPLP
-446 PKPQSIPVPPP
+446 PKLQSIPAPPP
-457 SSQKA
+457 QEV
-462 EIGPLDPIRMRT
+462 EINPTEPIKMRT
-474 YDLSQISPPQRAELL
+474 YDLSQISPPQRTELL
-489 RRPVLGSAEM
+489 RRPVLRSAEM
-499 IAKVQPIVEQVR
+499 MVKVQPIVEEVR

-517 LLDFTAKFDKVNLQ
+517 LLDFTAKFDKVTLE
-531 SPVLLPPY
+531 SPMLLPPY
-539 PPELMALT
+539 PSELMTLT

-561 HKFHEA
+561 HKFHKA
-567 QAKGDVLVVETM
+567 QVKDDALVVETM

-638 EVVYVAHLIG
+638 EVVYVAHLVG

-691 VQNDTDALVSIDLP
+691 VQNDTDALVSIDMP
-705 AGPSEVLVSSSR
+705 AGPSEVLVMT
-717 LTALRTGLDIYAQV
+717 L
-731 IADET
+731 
-736 ANPAFVAADLLS
+736 NS
-748 QAEHGIDSQVVLLT
+748 QSL
-762 VNLPTE
+762 
-768 TIAKIEEEVDAQAR
+768 
-782 ALPRADIMRQS
+782 
-793 ISKSILVQTRSV
+793 
-805 KEAMVFSNDYA
+805 
-816 PEHLILHLRDA
+816 
-827 KAAAEEVQ
+827 
-835 NAGSVFV
+835 GSVWTDT
-842 GPYSPER
+842 RT

>member
-1 VLCLPNVFSFCC
+1 MAVAYCTRATLRPQS
-13 SFASARLGPWLIA
+13 
-26 SGPLQPHTDPS
+26 DPS

-42 ADLLTMSTGF
+42 ADLLTMSPGF

-58 GNRELLAALS
+58 EDKDLLSVLS

-93 LIDDERAPDPDHIIS
+93 LIDNERATDPDHIIS
-108 LLDNGVQKVV
+108 LLDSGIQKVV

-127 VSTVPKHRILLLLDV
+127 VPAVPKHRILLLLDV
-142 ANVSTVTETLK
+142 ANVSAVTETLK
-153 NSVSG
+153 DSVSG
-158 VLLKSP
+158 VLLKAP
-164 TLDPELV
+164 ALDPELV

-176 FFSKSAIYILPTGQ
+176 FFSKSAIFVLPTSQ

-196 SIRELSNVGAALVIA
+196 SIRELSIVGAALVIA

-218 TSADQHIHVADA
+218 ASADQRVHVADA

-242 LFPTVVSSYA
+242 LFPTVVSSYT

-267 IKESI
+267 IKETI

-320 GFCHLDR
+320 GFCHLGR
-327 PSCFGELAGLAALEK
+327 SSCFGELAGLAALEK
-342 TLQARFQ
+342 TLQARLE

-360 FNDSALLK
+360 FNDSALLR
-368 SKIMEEAEELC
+368 SKITEEAEELC
-379 QATTPKETA
+379 QATTPKEIA

-403 AAGVS
+403 AADVS
-408 VADIE
+408 IADIE
-413 RSLDAKARKITR
+413 RSLESKARRITR
-425 RKGDAKPQWVS
+425 RKGDAKPQWTS
-436 ATPEVIKPLP
+436 TTPEVIKPLP
-446 PKPQSIPVPPP
+446 PKPQPIPTAPPP
-457 SSQKA
+457 PQEV
-462 EIGPLDPIRMRT
+462 EIDPFDPIRMRT
-474 YDLSQISPPQRAELL
+474 YDLSQVSPPQRADLL
-489 RRPVLGSAEM
+489 RRPVLRSSEM
-499 IAKVQPIVEQVR
+499 ISKVQPIVEEVR

-517 LLDFTAKFDKVNLQ
+517 LLDLTAKFDKVKLQ

-539 PPELMALT
+539 PPELMALS
-547 DEVREAIDKAYSNI
+547 DDVRGAIDKAYSNI
-561 HKFHEA
+561 HKFHKA
-567 QAKGDVLVVETM
+567 QVNDDALVVETM

-659 AVAALAYG
+659 AIAALAYG

-680 GNQWVTAAKMF
+680 GNQWVTAAKML
-691 VQNDTDALVSIDLP
+691 VQNDTDALVSIDMP
-705 AGPSEVLVSSSR
+705 AGPSEVLVC
-717 LTALRTGLDIYAQV
+717 G
-731 IADET
+731 
-736 ANPAFVAADLLS
+736 F
-748 QAEHGIDSQVVLLT
+748 
-762 VNLPTE
+762 
-768 TIAKIEEEVDAQAR
+768 
-782 ALPRADIMRQS
+782 
-793 ISKSILVQTRSV
+793 
-805 KEAMVFSNDYA
+805 
-816 PEHLILHLRDA
+816 
-827 KAAAEEVQ
+827 
-835 NAGSVFV
+835 
-842 GPYSPER
+842 

>member
-1 VLCLPNVFSFCC
+1 
-13 SFASARLGPWLIA
+13 
-26 SGPLQPHTDPS
+26 
-37 HDRVT
+37 
-42 ADLLTMSTGF
+42 MSSF

-58 GNRELLAALS
+58 QDKDALSVLS
-68 RLGPLLVPLQD
+68 RLGPLLIPFED
-79 HPNHQFPALSDIYL
+79 HPRYQLPALSDIYL
-93 LIDDERAPDPDHIIS
+93 LIDNERAADPDHIIS
-108 LLDNGVQKVV
+108 LLDNGIQKVV
-118 VPVSLAKQL
+118 IPVSLAKQL
-127 VSTVPKHRILLLLDV
+127 VPTVPKDRILLLLDV
-142 ANVSTVTETLK
+142 ANVSAVTETLK
-153 NSVSG
+153 DSVSG
-158 VLLKSP
+158 VLLKTP
-164 TLDPELV
+164 TLDPDLV

-176 FFSKSAIYILPTGQ
+176 FFSKSAIFVLPTSH
-190 YQLSRS
+190 YQPSRS
-196 SIRELSNVGAALVIA
+196 AIRELSSVGASLVIA

-218 TSADQHIHVADA
+218 ASADQRIHIADA

-242 LFPTVVSSYA
+242 LFPTIVSSYT

-320 GFCHLDR
+320 GFCHLNR
-327 PSCFGELAGLAALEK
+327 SSCFGELAGLAALEK
-342 TLQARFQ
+342 TLQARFE

-360 FNDSALLK
+360 FNDSTLLK
-368 SKIMEEAEELC
+368 AKIMEEAEELC
-379 QATTPKETA
+379 QATTPKEIA

-403 AAGVS
+403 AGGVS

-413 RSLDAKARKITR
+413 RSLDAKARKVTR
-425 RKGDAKPQWVS
+425 RKGDAKPQWTS
-436 ATPEVIKPLP
+436 AAPEVIKPLP

-457 SSQKA
+457 PPQKV
-462 EIGPLDPIRMRT
+462 EIDLSGPIRMCT
-474 YDLSQISPPQRAELL
+474 YDLSQISPSQRAELL
-489 RRPVLGSAEM
+489 RRPVLRSGEM
-499 IAKVQPIVEQVR
+499 MAKVQPIVEEVR

-517 LLDFTAKFDKVNLQ
+517 LLDFTAKFDKVTLQ

-539 PPELMALT
+539 PPELMVLN
-547 DEVREAIDKAYSNI
+547 DDVREAIDKAYSNI
-561 HKFHEA
+561 HKFHKA
-567 QAKGDVLVVETM
+567 QVKDDALVVETM

-615 AQVAGCHEV
+615 AQVAGCHQV
-624 VFATPPRRDGTLSP
+624 VFATPPGRDGTLSP

-659 AVAALAYG
+659 AIAALAYG

-691 VQNDTDALVSIDLP
+691 VQNDTDALVSIDMP
-705 AGPSEVLVSSSR
+705 AGPSEVLVC
-717 LTALRTGLDIYAQV
+717 
-731 IADET
+731 
-736 ANPAFVAADLLS
+736 
-748 QAEHGIDSQVVLLT
+748 
-762 VNLPTE
+762 
-768 TIAKIEEEVDAQAR
+768 
-782 ALPRADIMRQS
+782 
-793 ISKSILVQTRSV
+793 
-805 KEAMVFSNDYA
+805 VFEI
-816 PEHLILHLRDA
+816 PLIFMA
-827 KAAAEEVQ
+827 
-835 NAGSVFV
+835 
-842 GPYSPER
+842 Y

>member
-1 VLCLPNVFSFCC
+1 MSPSFI
-13 SFASARLGPWLIA
+13 PLIRA
-26 SGPLQPHTDPS
+26 EDKETLS
-37 HDRVT
+37 V
-42 ADLLTMSTGF
+42 
-52 LPLLKA
+52 
-58 GNRELLAALS
+58 LS

-79 HPNHQFPALSDIYL
+79 HRSYQFPAPSDVYL
-93 LIDDERAPDPDHIIS
+93 FIDNERVADPDHIIS

-127 VSTVPKHRILLLLDV
+127 VPTVPKHRIILLLDV
-142 ANVSTVTETLK
+142 ANVSAVTETLK
-153 NSVSG
+153 DSVSG
-158 VLLKSP
+158 VLLKTP

-171 SSVSK
+171 SSVST
-176 FFSKSAIYILPTGQ
+176 FFSKSLIFVLPTNQ
-190 YQLSRS
+190 YQPSRS
-196 SIRELSNVGAALVIA
+196 SIRELSNIGASLVIA

-218 TSADQHIHVADA
+218 ASADQRIHVADA

-242 LFPTVVSSYA
+242 LFPTVVSSYT

-267 IKESI
+267 IKETI
-272 VTGKGVYQS
+272 ITGKGVYQS

-295 VQEVVKIRLDC
+295 IQEVVKIRLDC
-306 DSDALQFSVIQHGE
+306 DSDALQFSVVQHGE
-320 GFCHLDR
+320 GFCHLNR
-327 PSCFGELAGLAALEK
+327 SSCFGELAGLAALEK
-342 TLQARFQ
+342 TLQARLE

-360 FNDSALLK
+360 FSDSALLK

-379 QATTPKETA
+379 QATTPEEIA

-403 AAGVS
+403 AGGVS
-408 VADIE
+408 IADIE

-436 ATPEVIKPLP
+436 VTPEVIKPLP
-446 PKPQSIPVPPP
+446 PKLQSIPAPPP
-457 SSQKA
+457 QEV
-462 EIGPLDPIRMRT
+462 EINPTEPIKMRT
-474 YDLSQISPPQRAELL
+474 YDLSQISPPQRTELL
-489 RRPVLGSAEM
+489 RRPVLRSAEM
-499 IAKVQPIVEQVR
+499 MVKVQPIVEEVR

-517 LLDFTAKFDKVNLQ
+517 LLDFTAKFDKVTLE
-531 SPVLLPPY
+531 SPMLLPPY
-539 PPELMALT
+539 PSELMTLT

-561 HKFHEA
+561 HKFHKA
-567 QAKGDVLVVETM
+567 QVKDDALVVETM

-638 EVVYVAHLIG
+638 EVVYVAHLVG

-691 VQNDTDALVSIDLP
+691 VQNDTDALVSIDMP
-705 AGPSEVLVSSSR
+705 AGPSEVLVMT
-717 LTALRTGLDIYAQV
+717 L
-731 IADET
+731 
-736 ANPAFVAADLLS
+736 NS
-748 QAEHGIDSQVVLLT
+748 QSL
-762 VNLPTE
+762 
-768 TIAKIEEEVDAQAR
+768 
-782 ALPRADIMRQS
+782 
-793 ISKSILVQTRSV
+793 
-805 KEAMVFSNDYA
+805 
-816 PEHLILHLRDA
+816 
-827 KAAAEEVQ
+827 
-835 NAGSVFV
+835 GSVWTDT
-842 GPYSPER
+842 RT